1 MSMLAPL
8 IILYLVLLCGC
19 FFGCAYFRRRF
30 EEMLPLWCITIVL
43 AMFLFGITGLLKAGA
58 YFILPLALAAFIA
71 GALRLKK
78 MGAGDFRSRF
88 LSPGFW
94 LFALLYVAL
103 ILFNRGRLLLAWDDF
118 SHWGDVVKVMTT
130 MDVMSTSPLS
140 NSLFKEYPPALALF
154 QYLLQKL
161 ILLCGGE
168 FTEWPLFLSYQI
180 LFLSLVFPFLRD
192 LNFKK
197 FYSYII
203 AAALL
208 LSPLP
213 FYRDMSSQLMVDPFL
228 GMAFACVLGHMFLCR
243 EPSRYSRCTVLLYCA
258 LLVLVK
264 SSGLLFALIAA
275 LAFVLTMLGELPRRG
290 KNIWTGLAALSVLL
304 PKLIWELSIRLNHAD
319 RAFDLAGD
327 IAAAQGGAYRLESAK
342 AYILAFF
349 NRGVTAAD
357 AWLPSLPPVLLTLFM
372 SVGLYFACR
381 KLGKLCPNRRR
392 DFRILGLVTLIGVGV
407 FIAGLCITYMFSF
420 KDWEALE
427 LTAYE
432 RYIGTVFFAGE
443 VLLILLSA
451 ELIRRGAADRAKLI
465 SLMLCIQAALIPWS
479 SAVYFF
485 SRSNVEYSIDLRQ
498 EFSEDLAAVEL
509 LPGGNK
515 RLYVVCR
522 SEMENAVLRFCL
534 HPDTVNPPD
543 TWWATGTPAATS
555 AQEWREQL
563 AGEYDYVLLHTV
575 ADSFY
580 TDFAEAFVPG
590 TEIVTGQLYTV
601 DPESG
606 LLSPAG

>member
-1 MSMLAPL
+1 M
-8 IILYLVLLCGC
+8 
-19 FFGCAYFRRRF
+19 
-30 EEMLPLWCITIVL
+30 
-43 AMFLFGITGLLKAGA
+43 
-58 YFILPLALAAFIA
+58 
-71 GALRLKK
+71 
-78 MGAGDFRSRF
+78 
-88 LSPGFW
+88 
-94 LFALLYVAL
+94 
-103 ILFNRGRLLLAWDDF
+103 
-118 SHWGDVVKVMTT
+118 
-130 MDVMSTSPLS
+130 
-140 NSLFKEYPPALALF
+140 
-154 QYLLQKL
+154 
-161 ILLCGGE
+161 
-168 FTEWPLFLSYQI
+168 
-180 LFLSLVFPFLRD
+180 
-192 LNFKK
+192 
-197 FYSYII
+197 
-203 AAALL
+203 
-208 LSPLP
+208 
-213 FYRDMSSQLMVDPFL
+213 
-228 GMAFACVLGHMFLCR
+228 
-243 EPSRYSRCTVLLYCA
+243 
-258 LLVLVK
+258 
-264 SSGLLFALIAA
+264 
-275 LAFVLTMLGELPRRG
+275 
-290 KNIWTGLAALSVLL
+290 
-304 PKLIWELSIRLNHAD
+304 
-319 RAFDLAGD
+319 
-327 IAAAQGGAYRLESAK
+327 
-342 AYILAFF
+342 
-349 NRGVTAAD
+349 
-357 AWLPSLPPVLLTLFM
+357 LLTLFM

-451 ELIRRGAADRAKLI
+451 ELIRRGAADRSKLI

-555 AQEWREQL
+555 AQEWMQQL
-563 AGEYDYVLLHTV
+563 AGNYDYVLLHTV
-575 ADSFY
+575 SDEFY
-580 TDFAEAFVPG
+580 ADFAEAFVPG
-590 TEIVTGQLYTV
+590 TVIVTGQLYTV